1 MDFAAP
7 GRLLWLAAVAAWALV
22 VLVLERVDRRRLAV
36 FGDRDRLD
44 DLTDPAV
51 ANRRWVRWL
60 GVAGLALTV
69 FAAARPRF
77 GLQLSEVKRRGNE
90 VFVALDT
97 SASMLAEDV
106 HPNRM
111 AKAKRSLGLLI
122 SSLTGDRVGI
132 IAFAGDAYLACPLT
146 LDIDAAGMFLEAV
159 DVGAAPVPG
168 TALGAAV
175 RRAVSRFP
183 KGSRAEKIVV
193 LLTDGEDTRDSNPLG
208 AAKDA
213 AAAGVKLYTIGLGT
227 PQGEVIRE
235 RNADGSLKG
244 FKKDDKGETVVSRLD
259 EATLAEMARLTG
271 GEYFRSSDDDA
282 EIPALVARV
291 SSAARQVQST
301 QVYKIREERY
311 QPFLLIAI
319 LLLILE
325 RLIPR
330 RTGHWHTVLAQ
341 LRQEPWRLELPKLRW
356 PRLRRPRIL
365 GGAAGTLLLLAAL
378 VAPAA
383 ADYKSH
389 LRKGN
394 RHFANQ
400 RVDEARQ
407 EYYNAQADL
416 PESPEAPYNIGN
428 TWLSEGKFD
437 EAVKSFD
444 QAHALAKHPQLKSVT
459 AYNKGCALFYAGR
472 EDEAIEAFK
481 VALRW
486 DPKDADA
493 KYNIEWIRSPK
504 RPKQQKGGQGDPKD
518 GPKPK
523 PDQLSKEDAERVL
536 EMVRDQEKRKRDEE
550 NKKKKQD
557 PKSGGGRDW

>member
-7 GRLLWLAAVAAWALV
+7 SRLLWLAAVAAWAAALV
-22 VLVLERVDRRRLAV
+22 ILERVDRRRLAA

-44 DLTDPAV
+44 ALTDPAV
-51 ANRRWVRWL
+51 AGRRWTRWL
-60 GVAGLALTV
+60 AVAGLALAV
-69 FAAARPRF
+69 FAVARPRF

-90 VFVALDT
+90 IFVALDV

-106 HPNRM
+106 VPNRM
-111 AKAKRSLGLLI
+111 TKAKRSLGLLI

-132 IAFAGDAYLACPLT
+132 VAFAGDAYLACPLT
-146 LDIDAAGMFLEAV
+146 LDVEAARMFLESVDTGAV
-159 DVGAAPVPG
+159 PVPG

-175 RRAVSRFP
+175 RRAVARFP

-193 LLTDGEDTRDSNPLG
+193 LLTDGEDTRDSDPLG

-213 AAAGVKLYTIGLGT
+213 AAAGVKLYTIGIGT

-259 EATLAEMARLTG
+259 EATLAEMAKLTG
-271 GEYFRSSDDDA
+271 GEYFRSRDDDA
-282 EIPALVARV
+282 EILALAAKV

-301 QVYKIREERY
+301 QVFKIREERY
-311 QPFLLIAI
+311 QPFLLVAI
-319 LLLILE
+319 LLLMLE

-330 RTGHWHTVLAQ
+330 RTGHWTRVRAELKA
-341 LRQEPWRLELPKLRW
+341 EPLRLELPPMPKW
-356 PRLRRPRIL
+356 PWRK
-365 GGAAGTLLLLAAL
+365 AAGVAVVLLALA
-378 VAPAA
+378 APAA
-383 ADYKSH
+383 ADYRSH

-394 RHFANQ
+394 RHFGKQ
-400 RVDEARQ
+400 RVEEARQ
-407 EYYNAQADL
+407 EYYNAQSDH
-416 PESPEAPYNIGN
+416 PEGAEAPYNIGN
-428 TWLSEGKFD
+428 TWLSDGKFD
-437 EAVKSFD
+437 DAVKSFD
-444 QAHALAKHPQLKSVT
+444 QAFALAKHPQLKSVA

-472 EDEAIEAFK
+472 EEEAIAAFK
-481 VALRW
+481 DALRW
-486 DPKDADA
+486 NPNDADA

-504 RPKQQKGGQGDPKD
+504 RPKQPKGGQGDPKD

-550 NKKKKQD
+550 NKKKKQE